1 MSDRTKAARAAGTK
15 TPEPAE
21 GVFRVAE
28 APSRDVGRGLIR
40 LHPADMSALGVET
53 GDVVAIAGKRSTAA
67 RVMPAQSDEREPGQ
81 IQMDGIVRANS
92 GAGLD
97 QQVTVHA
104 TTAGAARAVVLTP
117 DRAAAQG
124 AKLDRRYLARLVQGL
139 PVIAKDVV
147 RISPA
152 GGAGL

>member
-1 MSDRTKAARAAGTK
+1 MA
-15 TPEPAE
+15 
-21 GVFRVAE
+21 
-28 APSRDVGRGLIR
+28 
-40 LHPADMSALGVET
+40 ALGVET

-124 AKLDRRYLARLVQGL
+124 RSSTGV
-139 PVIAKDVV
+139 
-147 RISPA
+147 ISPA
-152 GGAGL
+152 WFRACR